1 MLLNTNLGMSHTY
14 IKQVICHGLG
24 WNHNDIEIDI
34 TWRCHV
40 EEHQYYLILI
50 SCEVS
55 FRTIIDLFVQSG
67 SNII

>member
-14 IKQVICHGLG
+14 IRQVIRHGLG
-24 WNHNDIEIDI
+24 WNHNDVEIDI

-40 EEHQYYLILI
+40 EEHQYYLRLI

-55 FRTIIDLFVQSG
+55 FKTIIDLFV
-67 SNII
+67 